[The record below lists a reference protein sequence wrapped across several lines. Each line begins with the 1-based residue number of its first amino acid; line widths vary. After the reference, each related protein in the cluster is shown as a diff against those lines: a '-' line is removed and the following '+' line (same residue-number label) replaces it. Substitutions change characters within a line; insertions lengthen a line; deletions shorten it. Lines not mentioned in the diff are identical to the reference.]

1 MSYIAR
7 EDRYSEMPY
16 NYCGDSGLQLS
27 AVSLGLWHSF
37 GTNDDHNN
45 SRDLI
50 TTAFDLG
57 INHFD
62 LANNYGPEAGSAEET
77 FGKILKEDMGSYRDE
92 LCIATKAGHYM
103 WPGPYG
109 DGGSKKYLIS
119 SLDQS
124 LKRMGLDYVDIF
136 YHHRPDPNTPMEET
150 AEALGQIVQSGK
162 ALYVGISKY
171 FSDDARAMYHM
182 LADMGIHCMVEQ
194 VRHSMLVHPFKDDG
208 LFNTLKDLGMGSIVF
223 SPLAGGLLTDRY
235 INGIPEGSRA
245 TKSEFLNRNDITEEL
260 INKVVRLSMIAQ
272 ERGQSMAQMAMAWA
286 ASEPS
291 VASVLIGASKP
302 SQIADNVKGLDNA
315 DFSEH
320 ELAEINAILEE
331 VG

>member
-1 MSYIAR
+1 MTYSAN
-7 EDRYSEMPY
+7 DNRYSDMPY
-16 NYCGDSGLQLS
+16 NYCGESGLQLS
-27 AVSLGLWHSF
+27 AVSLGLWHGF
-37 GTNDDHNN
+37 GTDDDYNN
-45 SRDLI
+45 SRDML

-62 LANNYGPEAGSAEET
+62 LANNYGPLAGAAEKT
-77 FGKILKEDMGSYRDE
+77 FGKVLKQELGSYRDE

-124 LKRMGLDYVDIF
+124 LGRMGLEYVDIF

-150 AEALGQIVQSGK
+150 AEALTQIVQSGK
-162 ALYVGISKY
+162 ALYIGISKY
-171 FSDDARAMYHM
+171 FSDDAREMYQL
-182 LADMGIHCMVEQ
+182 LAESGIHCVIEQ

-208 LFNTLKDLGMGSIVF
+208 LFDTLKEMGMGSIVF

-235 INGIPEGSRA
+235 INGIPADSRA
-245 TKSEFLNRNDITEEL
+245 TRSEFLNKDDITAEL
-260 INKVVRLSMIAQ
+260 VGKVIKLNKIA
-272 ERGQSMAQMAMAWA
+272 ERRGQSMAQMAMAWA
-286 ASEPS
+286 ANEPS

-302 SQIADNVKGLDNA
+302 SQIIDNVKALDNGS
-315 DFSEH
+315 FTSE
-320 ELAEINAILEE
+320 ELAEIDKILTE
-331 VG
+331 